1 MTVNY
6 ELLQKF
12 LEEEGTLSLTQNDEL
27 DFGVEPDIYAVAFI
41 VILCIK
47 KYVLKKDEFTV
58 SSLEY
63 TELMY
68 SVFFDSEKN
77 EMSDVTKIRID
88 EKLIQVMETA
98 FLIIKDVEITS
109 KEMLDDIFSFT
120 KSSMKK
126 LWSIWY
132 QSVTEVSQ

>member
-12 LEEEGTLSLTQNDEL
+12 LEEEGTLSLTQNDEI
-27 DFGVEPDIYAVAFI
+27 DFRVEPDIYAVAFVI
-41 VILCIK
+41 ILCIK
-47 KYVLKKDEFTV
+47 KYVLKKDEITV

-77 EMSDVTKIRID
+77 EMSDVSKIRID
-88 EKLIQVMETA
+88 EKLIQVMQTA

-120 KSSMKK
+120 KRCMQK

>member
-12 LEEEGTLSLTQNDEL
+12 LEEEGTLSLTQNDEI
-27 DFGVEPDIYAVAFI
+27 DFRVEPDIYAVAFV

-47 KYVLKKDEFTV
+47 KYVLNKDEITV

-77 EMSDVTKIRID
+77 EMSDVSKIRID

-120 KSSMKK
+120 KNCMKK
-126 LWSIWY
+126 LW
-132 QSVTEVSQ
+132 

>member
-27 DFGVEPDIYAVAFI
+27 DFGMEPDIYAVAFI

-47 KYVLKKDEFTV
+47 KYVLKKDEITV

-77 EMSDVTKIRID
+77 EMSDVSKIRID

-120 KSSMKK
+120 KNCMKK

-132 QSVTEVSQ
+132 QSISEVSR

>member
-47 KYVLKKDEFTV
+47 KYVLKKDEITV

-77 EMSDVTKIRID
+77 EMSDVSKIRID
-88 EKLIQVMETA
+88 EKLIQVMQTA
-98 FLIIKDVEITS
+98 FLIIKDTEITS

-132 QSVTEVSQ
+132 QTVTEVSQ

>member
-12 LEEEGTLSLTQNDEL
+12 LEEEGTLSLTQNDEI
-27 DFGVEPDIYAVAFI
+27 DFRVEPDIYAVAFV

-47 KYVLKKDEFTV
+47 KYILKKDEITV

-68 SVFFDSEKN
+68 SVFFDSERN
-77 EMSDVTKIRID
+77 EMSDVSKIRID
-88 EKLIQVMETA
+88 EKLIQVMQTA
-98 FLIIKDVEITS
+98 FLIIKDTEITS

-132 QSVTEVSQ
+132 QTLTEVSQ

>member
-12 LEEEGTLSLTQNDEL
+12 LEEEGTLSLTQNDEI
-27 DFGVEPDIYAVAFI
+27 DFGMEPDIYAVAFI
-41 VILCIK
+41 VIICIK

-77 EMSDVTKIRID
+77 EMSDVSKIRID

-98 FLIIKDVEITS
+98 FLIIKDVEITD

-120 KSSMKK
+120 KSCMKK